1 MPTKQKERERENAK
15 GRVAVHKPGS
25 SRAAQADNK
34 QDGPFWVQLVPP
46 ASQHCA
52 ELDSILHK
60 DSMLC
65 CCPCVAGQREKPI
78 QEKVR
83 QPHKENG
90 ASWITLPAGS
100 KQVHGDIDQAQHGRT
115 PQPQ

>member
-34 QDGPFWVQLVPP
+34 QDGPFWVQHVPP

-52 ELDSILHK
+52 ELDTIMHK

-65 CCPCVAGQREKPI
+65 CCPCVAGQREKTNPRKGEAAT
-78 QEKVR
+78 QRER
-83 QPHKENG
+83 SQLDHS
-90 ASWITLPAGS
+90 ASWIKAG
-100 KQVHGDIDQAQHGRT
+100 AW
-115 PQPQ
+115 